1 MTVATRKILL
11 SGLLG
16 IASAGVIAATSY
28 AAQPPEWV
36 QHMSVPVLHEV
47 LGKTIEDDDYNAFAS
62 AIKGRPGAQA
72 ITQEQF
78 DALVAARALHE
89 VGKDSQAQILLQH
102 AGITAPN
109 TIE

>member
-1 MTVATRKILL
+1 
-11 SGLLG
+11 
-16 IASAGVIAATSY
+16 VIAATSY

-72 ITQEQF
+72 ITQE
-78 DALVAARALHE
+78 
-89 VGKDSQAQILLQH
+89 
-102 AGITAPN
+102 
-109 TIE
+109 